1 MAQTHTN
8 QAHVTF
14 SYEGAESPKTNDS
27 NTVTSTRRDRYDFEV
42 EKTSTSEC
50 FRAGDNITF
59 FVHITNTGCR
69 CLGRFYICDNL
80 GGDSYMSYV
89 SGSAR
94 LMVGGELT
102 EVEPTNTYPLEFDI
116 THKLE
121 KDESMILQYTVT
133 VNSDIDSEVESI
145 TNEVEIRAC
154 PCTECQEETAA
165 ATGTS
170 SKCVCKTASF
180 TLSRCDYAE
189 VLVTKQVSND
199 NVCCDDE
206 LDYFITLTNTGTID
220 ATNVVVTDSLPAEFT
235 LMEIHTENNGDHY
248 QYDSSEYDLTAANY
262 LTLPN
267 ATGTAIFVPAVGP
280 GVDNTTRIRIHG
292 HI

>member
-8 QAHVTF
+8 QAYVTF
-14 SYEGAESPKTNDS
+14 SYEGASGPKTNES
-27 NTVTSTRRDRYDFEV
+27 NTVTSTRRDRYDFSL

-59 FVHITNTGCR
+59 FIHISNTGCN
-69 CLGRFYICDNL
+69 CLGKFYICDNL
-80 GGDSYMSYV
+80 GGNEYLSYV
-89 SGSAR
+89 EGSAR
-94 LMVGGELT
+94 LMADGELT
-102 EVEPTNTYPLEFDI
+102 EVEPTNTYPLEFNI
-116 THKLE
+116 SHKLE
-121 KDESMILQYTVT
+121 KNQSMILQYTVM
-133 VNSDIDSEVESI
+133 VSSSISSEVESI
-145 TNEVEIRAC
+145 TNEVEVRAC
-154 PCTECQEETAA
+154 PCEACEGNEQV
-165 ATGTS
+165 ATGTG
-170 SKCVCKTASF
+170 SKCVTKRASY
-180 TLSRCDYAE
+180 TISRCEYAE
-189 VLVTKQVSND
+189 VLITKQVSSD
-199 NVCCDDE
+199 SVCCDDE

-292 HI
+292 HM